1 MTNLTQLA
9 LGGVMAVCGYDP
21 RADGVYDTPPIAPEM
36 WQALHIAGEYAVI
49 SITAALNFRELTGE
63 GDFID
68 LSIHEAVST
77 CTEVAMPTYIY
88 NGAVV
93 QRQTG
98 RHAAEDP
105 HAPVAAPHQGR
116 PLRQGVPVLG
126 RPRRSRNH
134 RDAQ

>member
-1 MTNLTQLA
+1 MIS
-9 LGGVMAVCGYDP
+9 

-49 SITAALNFRELTGE
+49 AITAALNFRELTGV
-63 GDFID
+63 GDVID

-98 RHAAEDP
+98 TPRRGNP
-105 HAPVAAPHQGR
+105 NAPVAASHQGW
-116 PLRQGVPVLG
+116 PLR
-126 RPRRSRNH
+126 
-134 RDAQ
+134 